1 MQKIQFTTAA
11 LIVIAAL
18 SAITG
23 ANAQSSTQAAVPPA
37 LIPVPLKQAVEKAA
51 NALLSV
57 MPEAKSAPQ
66 PRDLVIDP
74 LIDGYTGAQN
84 TATRKMGGDITRVV
98 KQNYAG
104 FSVVPFTSATIT
116 KQPLLLIGTFRLINA
131 KNDPAGPKDVFHI
144 CLALLDLKS
153 GKVVSKGVA
162 RAFPEGVDI
171 TPTSFFQDSPLY
183 TPDPAISGYIKSCQ
197 ATKAGDPID
206 QAYADR
212 ILVASLISDAIKA
225 YEGRRYRDA
234 IDLYKSALRTPGGD
248 QLRVYN
254 GIYLAN
260 WRLRRAADATA
271 AFGTLVDYGLKSSK
285 IGVAFLFTPNSTI
298 FFKPRE
304 MVAPYE
310 MWLKVIGE
318 HGTAANSCLEIVGH
332 TSRTGPTAI
341 NERLSVLRAQYVRDH
356 LISIAPRLENRTI
369 ATGVGSREV
378 IVGTD
383 TDGPVNALDRRVE
396 FKTIKCS
403 GEQSAQHDGH
413 SQGQAGPG
421 GATR

>member
-1 MQKIQFTTAA
+1 M
-11 LIVIAAL
+11 
-18 SAITG
+18 
-23 ANAQSSTQAAVPPA
+23 
-37 LIPVPLKQAVEKAA
+37 
-51 NALLSV
+51 
-57 MPEAKSAPQ
+57 
-66 PRDLVIDP
+66 
-74 LIDGYTGAQN
+74 
-84 TATRKMGGDITRVV
+84 
-98 KQNYAG
+98 
-104 FSVVPFTSATIT
+104 
-116 KQPLLLIGTFRLINA
+116 
-131 KNDPAGPKDVFHI
+131 
-144 CLALLDLKS
+144 
-153 GKVVSKGVA
+153 
-162 RAFPEGVDI
+162 
-171 TPTSFFQDSPLY
+171 Y

-212 ILVASLISDAIKA
+212 ILVASLISDAINA

-260 WRLRRAADATA
+260 WRLRRTADATA

-285 IGVAFLFTPNSTI
+285 IGVAFLFSPNSTV
-298 FFKPRE
+298 FFKSKG

-318 HGTAANSCLEIVGH
+318 HGAAANSCLEIVGH

-356 LISIAPRLENRTI
+356 LISIAPSLENRTI

-383 TDGPVNALDRRVE
+383 TDGPFNALDRRVE
-396 FKTIKCS
+396 FKTIKC
-403 GEQSAQHDGH
+403 GGNQSAGHDGH